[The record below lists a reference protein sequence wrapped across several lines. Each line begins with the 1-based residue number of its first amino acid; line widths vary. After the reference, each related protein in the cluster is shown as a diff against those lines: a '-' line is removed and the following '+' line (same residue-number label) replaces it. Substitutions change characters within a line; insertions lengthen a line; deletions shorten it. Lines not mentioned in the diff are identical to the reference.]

1 MHFMYIPRRRC
12 GLQASSAVSYGK
24 TVGMVLYPEMEANRI
39 QDTPLAMFAVRITKA
54 VILELVKL
62 QIEKVNG

>member
-1 MHFMYIPRRRC
+1 
-12 GLQASSAVSYGK
+12 
-24 TVGMVLYPEMEANRI
+24 MVLYLETEANRI